1 MNKANFSP
9 QRAVGE
15 SRGGTALG
23 QNTKSTPQCTVA
35 EQILREIRII
45 WDRAPNMT

>member
-15 SRGGTALG
+15 SGGTALG
-23 QNTKSTPQCTVA
+23 QNTESTPQYTVA
-35 EQILREIRII
+35 ERILKEIRKI
-45 WDRAPNMT
+45 WRALNMN